1 MPDRLARHRFD
12 HRGVV
17 DEGHLPDL
25 ACPLTSEAQ
34 HRLRIAVGH
43 AGEEET
49 GIPPA
54 GSGGNVRP
62 LHEQCVHASCAE
74 VMQEA
79 DASDA
84 AADDEHVG
92 VVGQLA
98 GITLGWPPPERSQFR
113 GPNNIELR
121 HGF

>member
-1 MPDRLARHRFD
+1 MPDRVAGHRFD

-34 HRLRIAVGH
+34 HRLRVAVGH

-62 LHEQCVHASCAE
+62 LDEHRLDVAPPKMMQKAHAC
-74 VMQEA
+74 
-79 DASDA
+79 DA
-84 AADDEHVG
+84 AADDEDVG
-92 VVGQLA
+92 MVGQLA
-98 GITLGWPPPERSQFR
+98 DIALGWPPPPRT
-113 GPNNIELR
+113 
-121 HGF
+121 